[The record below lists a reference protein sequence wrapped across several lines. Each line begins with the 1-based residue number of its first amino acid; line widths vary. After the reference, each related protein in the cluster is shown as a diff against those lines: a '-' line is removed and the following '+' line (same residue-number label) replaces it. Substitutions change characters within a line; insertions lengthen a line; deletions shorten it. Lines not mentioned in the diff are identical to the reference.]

1 MGYRLQK
8 KQNTLTRIKN
18 LENTID
24 SLKIRNRVLEKLV
37 ADTTNEYH
45 RKFLKMEKDIKESR
59 ADYYEEFD
67 AYRDF
72 INKNFLHMHSF
83 IKNNLNK
90 PDMKFFVIIGLSTAI
105 GYLFGYAIGNF
116 IF

>member
-1 MGYRLQK
+1 MGYRTNSRKYQ
-8 KQNTLTRIKN
+8 RINKLEKN
-18 LENTID
+18 LQM
-24 SLKIRNRVLEKLV
+24 LKRRNLVLEKIV

-83 IKNNLNK
+83 IKNNVNK
-90 PDMKFFVIIGLSTAI
+90 PDMKFFIIIGLSTAI

>member
-1 MGYRLQK
+1 MGYRTNSRKYQ
-8 KQNTLTRIKN
+8 RINKLEKN
-18 LENTID
+18 LQM
-24 SLKIRNRVLEKLV
+24 LKRRNLVLEKIV

-72 INKNFLHMHSF
+72 INKSFLHMHSF
-83 IKNNLNK
+83 IKNNVNK
-90 PDMKFFVIIGLSTAI
+90 PDMKFFIIIGLSTAI

>member
-1 MGYRLQK
+1 MGYRTNSRKYQ
-8 KQNTLTRIKN
+8 RINKLEKN
-18 LENTID
+18 LQM
-24 SLKIRNRVLEKLV
+24 LKRRNLVLEKIV
-37 ADTTNEYH
+37 ADTTNDYH

-83 IKNNLNK
+83 IKNNVNK
-90 PDMKFFVIIGLSTAI
+90 PDMKFFIIIGLSTTI